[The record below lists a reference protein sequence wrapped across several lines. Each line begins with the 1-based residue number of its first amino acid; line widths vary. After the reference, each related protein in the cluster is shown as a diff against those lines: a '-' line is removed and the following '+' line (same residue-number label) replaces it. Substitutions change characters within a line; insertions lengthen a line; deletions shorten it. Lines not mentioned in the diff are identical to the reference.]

1 MFNAITEIFST
12 TKQPTT
18 NIYFS
23 KICEIKLTISQL
35 VTSPNELIH
44 KMAEKMMIKFDKYL
58 IMINDIIRAATILD
72 PRYKMELLQYY
83 YEKLYEH
90 EDFSQVSKI
99 R

>member
-1 MFNAITEIFST
+1 
-12 TKQPTT
+12 
-18 NIYFS
+18 
-23 KICEIKLTISQL
+23 
-35 VTSPNELIH
+35 
-44 KMAEKMMIKFDKYL
+44 MAEKMMIKFDKYL